1 MQKDEKK
8 PLRSRLSVPGHP
20 VAFRKTS
27 LDPGRGALIPGPD
40 SIQRRADFLIECLRE
55 SSDAELKKFF
65 VDLGD
70 WVFSD
75 EKILSIF
82 TRNLLDLYFQEM
94 NQRR

>member
-1 MQKDEKK
+1 MQ
-8 PLRSRLSVPGHP
+8 LQSRLSVPGHP
-20 VAFRKTS
+20 VAFSKRS
-27 LDPGRGALIPGPD
+27 LGQGQEALISGPD

-75 EKILSIF
+75 EKILLVF
-82 TRNLLDLYFQEM
+82 TRNLLDLFFHEM
-94 NQRR
+94 DQRR